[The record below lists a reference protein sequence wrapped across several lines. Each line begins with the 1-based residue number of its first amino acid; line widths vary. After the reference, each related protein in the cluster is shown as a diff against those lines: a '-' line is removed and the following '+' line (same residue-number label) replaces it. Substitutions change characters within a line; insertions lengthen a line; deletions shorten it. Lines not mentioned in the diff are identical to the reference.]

1 MPVCNTQLPQ
11 KPIAIYQRRKPE
23 RTAAYQVVQYHL
35 ETWLDTTREANPDYQ
50 PIPQY
55 VERDLRKFLEC
66 GILAHGSLV
75 LVVMSV
81 VRIF

>member
-1 MPVCNTQLPQ
+1 MSVCNSQLPQ
-11 KPIAIYQRRKPE
+11 KPTTATNVYQRRKPE

-35 ETWLDTTREANPDYQ
+35 ETWLDTTREANPDFD

-66 GILAHGSLV
+66 GILAHGYTV
-75 LVVMSV
+75 TD
-81 VRIF
+81 